1 MKTKILF
8 FFLLLVVGVGNGFA
22 ENTSRDSL
30 FQEITK
36 NPRSFAKNW
45 ETIPESDNDKLLA
58 ILTGKAIQVED
69 SRIAVGTRRFGV
81 LLFQKVYYTRHIYYD
96 ETNKLLKQEMKFSQE
111 KMNLPVAFIIFCL
124 HGLLFF
130 LLCLLTYTL
139 YSERP
144 SAPNWIIWCIFVSAF
159 IYISYYLGTLCAII
173 SLLYIFKD
181 GIRESIENFLQKRK
195 KEKRQKK
202 D

>member
-8 FFLLLVVGVGNGFA
+8 FFLLLIVGVGNGFA

-30 FQEITK
+30 FQEIK
-36 NPRSFAKNW
+36 NARNFAKNW
-45 ETIPESDNDKLLA
+45 GTIPGSDNDKLLA

-69 SRIAVGTRRFGV
+69 PRIAVGTRRFGV

-144 SAPNWIIWCIFVSAF
+144 SAPNWII
-159 IYISYYLGTLCAII
+159 
-173 SLLYIFKD
+173 
-181 GIRESIENFLQKRK
+181 
-195 KEKRQKK
+195 
-202 D
+202 

>member
-30 FQEITK
+30 FQEIK
-36 NPRSFAKNW
+36 NARTFAKNW
-45 ETIPESDNDKLLA
+45 ETIPGSDNDKLLA

-96 ETNKLLKQEMKFSQE
+96 EKYDLVSSFLSLCVQSLLLLLLYILTNRLYSDCRTTFDWIGWCIVL
-111 KMNLPVAFIIFCL
+111 
-124 HGLLFF
+124 GLL
-130 LLCLLTYTL
+130 
-139 YSERP
+139 
-144 SAPNWIIWCIFVSAF
+144 
-159 IYISYYLGTLCAII
+159 IYFSYYLGTLYGIV
-173 SLLYIFKD
+173 SLFYIFKD
-181 GIRESIENFLQKRK
+181 
-195 KEKRQKK
+195 
-202 D
+202 